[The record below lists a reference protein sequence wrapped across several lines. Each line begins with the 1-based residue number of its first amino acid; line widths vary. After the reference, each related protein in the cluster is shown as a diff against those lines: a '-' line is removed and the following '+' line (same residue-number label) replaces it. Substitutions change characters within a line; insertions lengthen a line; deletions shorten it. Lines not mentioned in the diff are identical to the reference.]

1 MNLQKCSCSRRNS
14 CIVDLS
20 FLVFFRYYSFRSS
33 SHKFSLIVDSIT
45 FFEGSS
51 VIKNVIAPTFLGFW
65 DRF

>member
-1 MNLQKCSCSRRNS
+1 MPLFILLAIWNF
-14 CIVDLS
+14 S
-20 FLVFFRYYSFRSS
+20 FATKFRSS